1 MPTPDQ
7 DIAALLRAT
16 TPYNVLP
23 PDRLSA
29 CAAAMVPRGFDAGE
43 RIYRHGDSLEGLYLI
58 RQGTVEIT
66 DAHGQTVSLLGP
78 GNSFGERGLSGDGAA
93 VTNARCVN
101 PAEALILPPAM
112 YRELIADFPEFERFF
127 AKRDLPQIRKD
138 GDDLATRRVE
148 VVMSVNPVTTTGD
161 ATAQAAAR
169 LMRERR
175 ISSLCVTEGEKIVG
189 ILSVRDLSGKLVA
202 EGRDASTPVAELM
215 TPDPMVL
222 PPSAIISDALNL
234 MMERR
239 IAHVPVV
246 SAGKLVGIVSQ
257 TDLMRMQSTNSSE
270 LVAGIARADAPDG
283 IAKLTAKI
291 PDLLV
296 QLVAGGRRHDI
307 ATRLITDIADA
318 ATRRLIALAEEHLG
332 PPPARYL
339 WLACGSQ
346 GRREQTGVSDQDNCL
361 ILEDGADPASP
372 YFRDLTR
379 FVSDGLDTAG
389 YVYCPGDMMAT
400 NDRWRQPLAVWKR
413 YFRGWIDTPNPEAQ
427 MLASVMF
434 DLRPIAGDTELFG
447 GLQRDTLRAA
457 AKNSI
462 FFRHMVSNS
471 LKHSAPL
478 GLLGGLAT
486 IRSGEHKASID
497 MKHNGVVPIVDLG
510 RLFALKGRLEA
521 VNTRARLE
529 AARAEGL
536 LSSGG
541 GADLLDAYD
550 LIASLRLSHQAE
562 QIRCGE
568 APDNYLAPAGLSDFE
583 RSHLRNAFVVVKT
596 MQSALGHGN
605 ILT

>member
-1 MPTPDQ
+1 MTRQPD
-7 DIAALLRAT
+7 DIPALLRNT
-16 TPYNVLP
+16 TPYTVLP
-23 PDRLSA
+23 PERLEA
-29 CAAAMVPRGFDAGE
+29 CAAAMTAQSFAEDEIIYDRGQPLD
-43 RIYRHGDSLEGLYLI
+43 GLYLI
-58 RQGTVEIT
+58 RSGSVEIT
-66 DAHGQTVSLLGP
+66 DAHGQTVSLLGA
-78 GNSFGERGLSGDGAA
+78 GNSFGERGLSGDGRA
-93 VTNARCVN
+93 VTTARCV
-101 PAEALILPPAM
+101 ARCEVLILPAEV
-112 YRELIADFPEFERFF
+112 YAELVAEFPEFERFF
-127 AKRDLPQIRKD
+127 SKRDLPQIRKE
-138 GDDLATRRVE
+138 DDLSTRQIE
-148 VVMSVNPVTTTGD
+148 VVMSARPVTIAPE
-161 ATAQAAAR
+161 ATAQEAAR

-175 ISSLCVTEGEKIVG
+175 ISSLCVTRGDAIVG

-202 EGRDASTPVAELM
+202 EGRDPSTPVAELM

-222 PPSAIISDALNL
+222 PPSAIISDALHL

-246 SAGKLVGIVSQ
+246 AGDKLVGIVSQ
-257 TDLMRMQSTNSSE
+257 TDLMRMQSTTSSE
-270 LVAGIARADAPDG
+270 LVAGIARAGTAKE
-283 IAKLTAKI
+283 IAGLTARI
-291 PDLLV
+291 PELLV

-318 ATRRLIALAEEHLG
+318 ATRRLIRLAEEELG

-361 ILEDGADPASP
+361 ILEDGTAPDHA
-372 YFRDLTR
+372 YFRDLAQ
-379 FVSDGLDTAG
+379 FVSDGLNTAG

-400 NDRWRQPLAVWKR
+400 NDRWRQPLSIWKK
-413 YFRGWIDTPNPEAQ
+413 YFRGWIETPNPEAQ

-434 DLRPIAGDTELFG
+434 DLRPIAGDTGLFG
-447 GLQRDTLRAA
+447 GLQRDTLEAA

-462 FFRHMVSNS
+462 FFGHMVSNS

-486 IRSGEHKASID
+486 IRSGEHKSRID

-510 RLFALKGRLEA
+510 RLFALKGRLDA

-529 AARAEGL
+529 AARAAGL

-550 LIASLRLSHQAE
+550 LIASLRLEHQAG
-562 QIRCGE
+562 QIRSGA
-568 APDNYLAPAGLSDFE
+568 APDNYLPPAGLSDFE

>member
-1 MPTPDQ
+1 MQTPVQ
-7 DIAALLRAT
+7 DIAALLRTT
-16 TPYNVLP
+16 TPYTVLP

-29 CAAAMVPRGFDAGE
+29 CAAAMTPRRYAK
-43 RIYRHGDSLEGLYLI
+43 GDSIYARGDTLEGLFLI
-58 RQGTVEIT
+58 RSGAVEVT
-66 DAHGQTVSLLGP
+66 DEHGNAVSLLGA
-78 GNSFGERGLSGDGAA
+78 GNSFGERGLAA
-93 VTNARCVN
+93 GGTAATNARC
-101 PAEALILPPAM
+101 AQDCDLLILPPDT
-112 YRELIADFPEFERFF
+112 YRALVAEFPEFERFF
-127 AKRDLPQIRKD
+127 SKRDLPQIRRD
-138 GDDLATRRVE
+138 DDDLATRRVE
-148 VVMSVNPVTTTGD
+148 VVMSVDPVTIAPE
-161 ATAQAAAR
+161 ATAQEAAR

-175 ISSLCVTEGEKIVG
+175 ISSLCVTRGDGIVG
-189 ILSVRDLSGKLVA
+189 ILSVRDISGKLVA
-202 EGRDASTPVAELM
+202 EGRDPATPVADLM
-215 TPDPMVL
+215 TADPMVL
-222 PPSAIISDALNL
+222 PPSAIISDALHL
-234 MMERR
+234 MVERR

-246 SAGKLVGIVSQ
+246 SGERLVGIVSQ

-270 LVAGIARADAPDG
+270 LVAGIARAGSPDE
-283 IAKLTAKI
+283 IARLTAQI

-307 ATRLITDIADA
+307 TTRLITDIADA
-318 ATRRLIALAEEHLG
+318 ATRRLIALAEDRLG

-361 ILEDGADPASP
+361 ILEDGTDPDSD
-372 YFRDLTR
+372 YFRDLAA
-379 FVSDGLDTAG
+379 FVSDGLHTAG

-400 NDRWRQPLAVWKR
+400 NARWRQPLSVWKR
-413 YFRGWIDTPNPEAQ
+413 YFRGWIETPNPEAQ

-434 DLRPIAGDTELFG
+434 DLRPVAGDSRLFA
-447 GLQRDTLRAA
+447 GLQRDTLEAA

-462 FFRHMVSNS
+462 FFGHMVSNS

-486 IRSGEHKASID
+486 IRSGEHKSRID

-550 LIASLRLSHQAE
+550 LIASLRLNHQA
-562 QIRCGE
+562 QHVRRGE
-568 APDNYLAPAGLSDFE
+568 APDNFLPPAELSDFE